1 MKQDFMLEIASDPRL
16 LRVVRDLVRS
26 YLIEAGFASERVDE
40 VVLGVDEACTNAI
53 RHSCAGNPDDT
64 FRITFRTTIDWLEIQ
79 LEDSGEPAPPESLV
93 RADRPSPQSA
103 SDLRPGGLGVHLIH
117 EVFDQVE
124 FCPGATQGNC
134 VTMKL
139 KLPKRVKP

>member
-1 MKQDFMLEIASDPRL
+1 MKQDFMIEIAPDPRL

-26 YLIEAGFASERVDE
+26 YLVQAGFGSERVDE

-53 RHSCAGNPDDT
+53 RHSCAGKPDST
-64 FRITFRTTIDWLEIQ
+64 FSIAFGTTKDWLEIQ
-79 LEDSGEPAPPESLV
+79 LEDSGEPASPESLV
-93 RADRPSPQSA
+93 PGERPDPADA

-117 EVFDQVE
+117 EVFDQVD
-124 FCPGATQGNC
+124 FCPGVTQGNC

-139 KLPKRVKP
+139 KLPKKVKP

>member
-16 LRVVRDLVRS
+16 LRIVRDLVRS
-26 YLIEAGFASERVDE
+26 YLIEAGFAGERVDE

-53 RHSCAGNPDDT
+53 RHACAGKPDST
-64 FRITFRTTIDWLEIQ
+64 FKITFRTAKDWLEIQ
-79 LEDSGEPAPPESLV
+79 LEDSGEPAPPESFV
-93 RADRPSPQSA
+93 RGERPSHPDA

-117 EVFDQVE
+117 AVFDHVE
-124 FCPGATQGNC
+124 FCPGTTQGNC

-139 KLPKRVKP
+139 RLPKKAKP

>member
-16 LRVVRDLVRS
+16 LRIVRDLVRS

-40 VVLGVDEACTNAI
+40 VVLGVDEACSNAI
-53 RHSCAGNPDDT
+53 RHSCAGKPDST
-64 FRITFRTTIDWLEIQ
+64 FRITFRSAKDWLEIQ
-79 LEDSGEPAPPESLV
+79 LEDSGEPASPESFV
-93 RADRPSPQSA
+93 RGEWPSPADA
-103 SDLRPGGLGVHLIH
+103 SDVRPGGLGVHLMH

-124 FCPGATQGNC
+124 FCPGVTQGNC

-139 KLPKRVKP
+139 KLPKKVKP